1 MQRSGGKKI
10 CVHVHVCTPMCVCA
24 RSLSLSWLLKT
35 IFAWLCRSRDANWRP
50 VVLTAMKMG
59 AGHGRASVQC
69 TVRPRHAPEL
79 STGPINRFP
88 PSPNP
93 FVSFLQDSMFE
104 EILLT
109 QLPCFFFSVYQ
120 CLFSIIYNSQ
130 IQKDN
135 CCMIPLIWST

>member
-1 MQRSGGKKI
+1 MYMCAR
-10 CVHVHVCTPMCVCA
+10 PCVCA

-50 VVLTAMKMG
+50 VVMIAMKMG

-69 TVRPRHAPEL
+69 TVRHRHAPEL

-109 QLPCFFFSVYQ
+109 KLPSFFFFSVYQ

-135 CCMIPLIWST
+135 RCMIPLI